1 MVRCFL
7 SAVAAL
13 ALLAPAARAH
23 SDFLKAATT
32 GDPQVKSIEAL
43 TFSPDGLLVIGD
55 GKGAQVVVVDTTHA
69 KGTAW
74 ERTEIKD
81 LAKELAGRVGAAA
94 NGVTIKKVAV
104 HPKSKTAYL
113 AVNVKATK
121 KDVLLTVDGSGK
133 ISEFVLDK
141 VSHMRVPLNS
151 TGSAITLVS
160 DVAWAKDR
168 ILVAA
173 QANETFGSKI
183 VSIPLPLDKDT
194 KALVFST
201 ETYHVGHG
209 KWETKAPIRTLIPYE
224 ENGKQYVVGSFTCT
238 PIVKYALEDLKP
250 GAKVKGVSVIEL
262 GTGNTPQDMFV
273 YTKNDK
279 MSILVNTNRSFGAK
293 IGPSQFWTARVD
305 YDILQE
311 ADKVNEKAQWR
322 VGTGGGRFVEPKR
335 AEVVST
341 FSGVTTMD
349 RLDNDRALA
358 VRTDDK
364 GNYSLVV
371 LALP

>member
-1 MVRCFL
+1 MVRCTL
-7 SAVAAL
+7 AAL
-13 ALLAPAARAH
+13 VAVLLLAPGAWAH
-23 SDFLKAATT
+23 SEFLKAPTT
-32 GDPQVKSIEAL
+32 GDPQIKSIEAL

-69 KGTAW
+69 KGAAW
-74 ERTEIKD
+74 DKTEVKD
-81 LAKELAGRVGAAA
+81 LHKELAGRVGAAA
-94 NGVTIKKVAV
+94 NGITIKKVAV
-104 HPKSKTAYL
+104 HPLTKTAYIS
-113 AVNVKATK
+113 VNIKATK

-133 ISEFVLDK
+133 IGEVMLDK
-141 VSHMRVPLNS
+141 VSHMRVPLAT
-151 TGSAITLVS
+151 TGPAITLIS

-183 VSIPLPLDKDT
+183 VSIPVPLDKDT
-194 KALVFST
+194 KGLVFST
-201 ETYHVGHG
+201 ETYHVGHA

-250 GAKVKGVSVIEL
+250 GAKIKGVSVIEL

-273 YTKNDK
+273 YKKDGK
-279 MSILVNTNRSFGAK
+279 MNILVNTFRGFGQQ
-293 IGPSQFWTARVD
+293 IGASKYWTARVD

-311 ADKVNEKAQWR
+311 ANLVNEKAQWR
-322 VGTGGGRFVEPKR
+322 VGTGGGRFVAPKR
-335 AEVVST
+335 AEVAT
-341 FSGVTTMD
+341 AFSGITTMD
-349 RLDNDRALA
+349 KLDNDRAVA

-364 GNYSLVV
+364 GNFSLVV